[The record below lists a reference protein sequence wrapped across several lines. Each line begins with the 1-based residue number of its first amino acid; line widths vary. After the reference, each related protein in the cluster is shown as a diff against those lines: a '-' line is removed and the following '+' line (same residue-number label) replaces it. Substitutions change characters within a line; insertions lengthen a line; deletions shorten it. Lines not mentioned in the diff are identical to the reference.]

1 MPLLSPHSH
10 LYKPGACWGVGGL
23 PPGALEEL
31 SLGRWALERPH
42 GLQHPLS
49 LSALHWSSCVEV
61 LLVGGFLWETL
72 SLLALR
78 QL

>member
-1 MPLLSPHSH
+1 M
-10 LYKPGACWGVGGL
+10 